1 MGDTARTD
9 TAPIDTAP
17 TDTAPTDTALTDA
30 DAAGLA
36 RALTA
41 LLDTARHRIGT
52 GTRSALVERVTGHVG
67 APLEQIPNVALTRPS
82 WEHVTLHVAVAA
94 YLAEHSPD
102 AEWFGVGGA
111 HREHSDLVDLLS
123 GAEQHGMYQLG
134 AVDYTTLAAGPDRV
148 VDAVQLGFVPTSAP
162 GGAPVVLA
170 LRGGVA
176 EYGRPSCELRV
187 LAADRAAAAAVRDEV
202 ERLVREHDVFRGQVL
217 SFDLNEHQ
225 GNEMVSF
232 LPRVPLSRDDVVLP
246 DGVLDAIEQ
255 HVVRS
260 AGVSEE
266 LRRLGQHLKRGVL
279 LHGPPGTGKTHT
291 VRYLIGRMERSTVVV
306 LSGRAL
312 AKLDRA
318 AALARRLTPSVLVI
332 EDVDLIA
339 EDRSHHEA
347 TPLLFEL
354 LNRIDGVDADA
365 DVTFVLTTNRV
376 AEMERALVDRPGR
389 VDLAVE
395 VPRPDAVA
403 RERLLRLYAR
413 DVPLD
418 EAAVA
423 PTVAATDG
431 VTASFVR
438 ELVRRTVLRALA
450 GGSEPALTAELLAA
464 TVADLTG
471 ERSQLTRALLGG

>member
-1 MGDTARTD
+1 MGDDLHTD
-9 TAPIDTAP
+9 HPLTG
-17 TDTAPTDTALTDA
+17 TDA
-30 DAAGLA
+30 VGLA
-36 RALTA
+36 RALTD
-41 LLDTARHRIGT
+41 LLEHTRYRIGT
-52 GTRSALVERVTGHVG
+52 SIGSALVDRITEHIGVPFDQT
-67 APLEQIPNVALTRPS
+67 PNVALSRPS
-82 WEHVTLHVAVAA
+82 WEHVTLQAGVTA
-94 YLAEHSPD
+94 YLDARTPD
-102 AEWFGVGGA
+102 AEWFGVAGTNRG
-111 HREHSDLVDLLS
+111 HQDLVDLLA
-123 GAEQHGMYQLG
+123 GAEQYGMFQIG
-134 AVDYTTLAAGPDRV
+134 AVDYTALAAGPDRV
-148 VDAVQLGFVPTSAP
+148 VDAVHLGFVRTTAP
-162 GGAPVVLA
+162 DGTPVVLG
-170 LRGGVA
+170 LRGGLA
-176 EYGRPSCELRV
+176 EYGKPTCELRI
-187 LAADRAAAAAVRDEV
+187 LAPDRSTVAATRDEL
-202 ERLVREHDVFRGQVL
+202 ERLCREHDAFRGHVL
-217 SFDLNEHQ
+217 SFDINEHE
-225 GNEMVSF
+225 GNAMVSF
-232 LPRVPLSRDDVVLP
+232 LPRAVLAREDVVLP

-255 HVVRS
+255 HVIRS
-260 AGVSEE
+260 AE
-266 LRRLGQHLKRGVL
+266 LTEDLLRLGQHLKRGVL

-291 VRYLIGRMERSTVVV
+291 VRYLIGRLRRSTVIV

-312 AKLDRA
+312 KMLDQA
-318 AALARRLTPSVLVI
+318 AALARRLTPAVLVI

-339 EDRSHHEA
+339 EDRSGHDA
-347 TPLLFEL
+347 SPLLFEL
-354 LNRIDGVDADA
+354 LNKIDGVDADA